1 MGLSKICGDGG
12 TERPFFLCP
21 VIAVLCSLF
30 LMTLSGLSRAA
41 EAGPHLVLSVSAI
54 DYGTVLP
61 GEAPSRTLA
70 LRNGGPGNL
79 KWLVTGVPTWITVT
93 PMFGETGAE
102 GQTLKLDFSESRLSP
117 GSHSGDLVIT
127 SSGGTAVVSLSVFLK
142 GPVEE
147 AAVREEAVESWKI
160 SIEPENVQ
168 VEAGKSV
175 TLRAR
180 VTYADGYREDIT
192 QSVDWTST
200 DPFVAR
206 FLGPGLLQGISR
218 GTADV
223 TAKMGDVYSPAVPVS
238 VSAALEPVLLVNQET
253 VDLGR
258 VEQGETVPF
267 ILSVA
272 NTGKAPLFFE
282 IVSEVPW
289 VRSERDVSIWSYL
302 RETRKAEAA
311 LSPGVYLGCPESS
324 LEMEDFDPYFR
335 WREARRQVEESVDP
349 GETVTMS
356 LSGETTHLEEG
367 DYAGAL
373 VVRSNAGEKRV
384 DLKIRVVR
392 LQSIAISPVD
402 VRMSV
407 GQQRTFRV
415 TGTWSDGRKTDLSGR
430 EEGSWVVSDREA
442 GVFPV
447 NRPVFV
453 ARGEGTVTVWKKRGN
468 VESNT
473 ARVEIRDS
481 HFEPVLVVSPREL
494 DLGAIGPGET
504 AKGAFLLENGGS
516 GRVEWSTSGPHG
528 WEVLDGET
536 LAAAIAKEQ
545 GTLAVTVFSAGPRDP
560 SLPGPAGEFLIEL
573 TVESKGQKV
582 TVRKYLPAGPQ
593 RVVLPLLS
601 SGGSRHVYG
610 RFNVAEEASRP
621 RMAIDPPVIDFG
633 TVGEGKRAVRRIQ
646 VLNQGMGV
654 LNWRAA
660 LDEGRSQGGDG
671 WARRGR
677 YLSFQN
683 RELSKEA
690 AYETPDR
697 LRDVMALDGTWENVD
712 GYPAARGTRER
723 LTFSFEGT
731 GLVLL
736 TDNGGGRGRVRVSVD
751 GGPAVDFDLNG
762 TTGDSGVFPIAP
774 SLKEGSHTVDLL
786 FYGGQ
791 AVVEGVR
798 ILGEDPR
805 RGQKGWV
812 RIYPDNGTTAKEKDF
827 VNVAVNTTGLSPGLY
842 GSTVVFTSESGTLA
856 ADIALEV
863 PHGDTSPFIDI
874 LGYRKGFNCLF
885 TSRPAEE
892 AVLPGGYEFR
902 GVAFRLYREG
912 TPGTTEFYRW
922 YHRGENRHAYGYDKK
937 GEGLR
942 LDGYVLEGS
951 IGNIATSRLAGSREL
966 YRWFHPGTGAYFYST
981 DLKEERVIDRGF
993 RYDGIAGYVR

>member
-1 MGLSKICGDGG
+1 MKSLLNMGLSTIRGNGG
-12 TERPFFLCP
+12 GGRPFFLFP

-30 LMTLSGLSRAA
+30 LVTPFGLSRAA
-41 EAGPHLVLSVSAI
+41 VADPHLVLSVSAI

-61 GEAPSRTLA
+61 GEAPSRTLK
-70 LRNGGPGNL
+70 LRNGGPGEL
-79 KWLVTGVPTWITVT
+79 KWLVTGVPPWVTVS
-93 PMFGETGAE
+93 PMYGETGGE
-102 GQTLKLDFSESRLSP
+102 GQTLKLDFSGSRLSP
-117 GSHSGDLVIT
+117 GHHSGDLVIT
-127 SSGGTAVVSLSVFLK
+127 SSGGTVVVSLSAFLK

-147 AAVREEAVESWKI
+147 NTVKEKTTGSWEV
-160 SIEPENVQ
+160 SIEPEKVQ

-238 VSAALEPVLLVNQET
+238 VSAALEPVLSVNLER

-258 VEQGETVPF
+258 VEQGEAVPF
-267 ILSVA
+267 SLSVA

-289 VRSERDVSIWSYL
+289 IRSERDVSVWSYL
-302 RETRKAEAA
+302 RETRNAQVA
-311 LSPGVYLGCPESS
+311 LSPGVYLGCPDSS
-324 LEMEDFDPYFR
+324 VETEDFDPYFR

-349 GETVTMS
+349 GETITIS
-356 LSGETTHLEEG
+356 LSGETSYLEDG
-367 DYAGAL
+367 DYAGTL

-392 LQSIAISPVD
+392 LRSIAISPVD

-415 TGTWSDGRKTDLSGR
+415 TGTWSDGRTTDLSGR

-442 GVFPV
+442 GGFPA

-468 VESNT
+468 VKSNA

-481 HFEPVLVVSPREL
+481 RFEPVLVVSPREL
-494 DLGAIGPGET
+494 DLGAIGPGES
-504 AKGAFLLENGGS
+504 AKGSFLVENGGS
-516 GRVEWSTSGPHG
+516 GRVEWSTSGPDG
-528 WEVLDGET
+528 WEALDGET
-536 LAAAIAKEQ
+536 LAATVGKEQ
-545 GTLAVTVFSAGPRDP
+545 GTLALTVFSAGPQDSP
-560 SLPGPAGEFLIEL
+560 LSGPAGEFLIEL
-573 TVESKGQKV
+573 TVESKGKKV
-582 TVRKYLPAGPQ
+582 TVRKHLPAGPQ

-601 SGGSRHVYG
+601 SGGSRHVYV
-610 RFNVAEEASRP
+610 RFNVTEEASRP
-621 RMAIDPPVIDFG
+621 RMAIDPSLIDFG
-633 TVGEGKRAVRRIQ
+633 TVAEGKRAVKRIQ

-654 LNWRAA
+654 LNWKAA
-660 LDEGRSQGGDG
+660 LG
-671 WARRGR
+671 
-677 YLSFQN
+677 
-683 RELSKEA
+683 
-690 AYETPDR
+690 
-697 LRDVMALDGTWENVD
+697 
-712 GYPAARGTRER
+712 
-723 LTFSFEGT
+723 
-731 GLVLL
+731 
-736 TDNGGGRGRVRVSVD
+736 
-751 GGPAVDFDLNG
+751 
-762 TTGDSGVFPIAP
+762 
-774 SLKEGSHTVDLL
+774 
-786 FYGGQ
+786 
-791 AVVEGVR
+791 EGVG
-798 ILGEDPR
+798 ILGDNPN

-842 GSTVVFTSESGTLA
+842 GSKVVFTSESGTLA
-856 ADIALEV
+856 ADISLEV
-863 PHGDTSPFIDI
+863 PHGETSPFIDI

-922 YHRGENRHAYGYDKK
+922 YYRGESRHAYGYDKK

-942 LDGYVLEGS
+942 LDGYALEGS